1 MDNRYSINKDCIKIF
16 APGSSRTSRIKNDL
30 LWEINQKLGR
40 TFQLLSLH
48 TTKSK
53 VEGENVVACISVK
66 SIIPKYLVL
75 KKLDRMFI
83 DTDSIDEAEA
93 RKLHAEIDP
102 QMDYDVFKETCCVE
116 NVDMEYIAVNED
128 VFLRDLMAKSDSISS
143 IKRYIKST
151 APIYVSFFSNK
162 EMTLLFNDL
171 EMQKHV
177 LPIVEKH
184 CTRNSKSLSSQER

>member
-16 APGSSRTSRIKNDL
+16 APGSSRTNRIKNDL

-40 TFQLLSLH
+40 TLQLLSLH

-53 VEGENVVACISVK
+53 AEGEDVVACIAVN
-66 SIIPKYLVL
+66 SITPKYLVL

-83 DTDSIDEAEA
+83 DADLIDEAEA

-102 QMDYDVFKETCCVE
+102 KMDYDVFKETCCVE
-116 NVDMEYIAVNED
+116 NVDLEYIAVNAED
-128 VFLRDLMAKSDSISS
+128 FLSDLLTKSENISS

>member
-1 MDNRYSINKDCIKIF
+1 MDNRYSINKNCIKIF
-16 APGSSRTSRIKNDL
+16 APGSSRTNRVKNDL
-30 LWEINQKLGR
+30 LWEINQELVK

-53 VEGENVVACISVK
+53 VEGEDVVACISVK
-66 SIIPKYLVL
+66 SIPSKYLVL
-75 KKLDRMFI
+75 KKLNRMFI
-83 DTDSIDEAEA
+83 DTDSIEDAEA

-102 QMDYDVFKETCCVE
+102 KMDYDVFKETCCVE
-116 NVDMEYIAVNED
+116 NVDLEYIAVNAED
-128 VFLRDLMAKSDSISS
+128 FLSDLLTKSESISS

-171 EMQKHV
+171 AMQKHV
-177 LPIVEKH
+177 LPIAEKH
-184 CTRNSKSLSSQER
+184 CTRNSKSLANKER

>member
-16 APGSSRTSRIKNDL
+16 APGSSRANRIKNDL
-30 LWEINQKLGR
+30 LWEINQELGK

-53 VEGENVVACISVK
+53 VEGEDVVACIAVK
-66 SIIPKYLVL
+66 SITPKYLVL

-83 DTDSIDEAEA
+83 DADSIDEAEA

-102 QMDYDVFKETCCVE
+102 KMDYDVFKETCCVE

-171 EMQKHV
+171 AMQKHV

-184 CTRNSKSLSSQER
+184 CFKQTKSLNNKER